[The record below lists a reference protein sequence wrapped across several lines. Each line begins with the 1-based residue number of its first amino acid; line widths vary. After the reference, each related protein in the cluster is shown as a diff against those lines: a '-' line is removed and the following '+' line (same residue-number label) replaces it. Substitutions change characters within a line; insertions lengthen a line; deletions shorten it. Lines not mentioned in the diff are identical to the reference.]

1 MQEQNLEEWKE
12 KIDRSAEQITVPDT
26 LTPGAVQ
33 QMLEERKNRTSA
45 GRKEHRHYRRFAG
58 IAAAVAVLVIAVGT
72 YGWNKYGTDDAQP
85 KKAALSVTETVDST
99 QDTEKKEQIGAFTL
113 AKSYQDVYAAVQ
125 KKSNSQKELAE
136 GTVDDLF
143 FVEDTGSAEAKKESS
158 GTHSDTNLQV
168 NGVDEGDIVKTDG
181 NYLYVLNDD
190 RVTIV
195 DIRDKNMRKL
205 SEIRPELTEND
216 ILLQLYVDND
226 RLYVIKQ

>member
-85 KKAALSVTETVDST
+85 KKAALSVTNCRQYAGYRKERTNRCIYSGKKLPGCICSG
-99 QDTEKKEQIGAFTL
+99 TEKIQFT
-113 AKSYQDVYAAVQ
+113 KGV
-125 KKSNSQKELAE
+125 
-136 GTVDDLF
+136 GRRH
-143 FVEDTGSAEAKKESS
+143 S
-158 GTHSDTNLQV
+158 G
-168 NGVDEGDIVKTDG
+168 
-181 NYLYVLNDD
+181 
-190 RVTIV
+190 
-195 DIRDKNMRKL
+195 
-205 SEIRPELTEND
+205 
-216 ILLQLYVDND
+216 
-226 RLYVIKQ
+226 

>member
-99 QDTEKKEQIGAFTL
+99 QDTEKLHKSFCQNGLLARQADKEVLGRFAEQIH
-113 AKSYQDVYAAVQ
+113 
-125 KKSNSQKELAE
+125 E
-136 GTVDDLF
+136 
-143 FVEDTGSAEAKKESS
+143 
-158 GTHSDTNLQV
+158 
-168 NGVDEGDIVKTDG
+168 
-181 NYLYVLNDD
+181 
-190 RVTIV
+190 
-195 DIRDKNMRKL
+195 
-205 SEIRPELTEND
+205 
-216 ILLQLYVDND
+216 
-226 RLYVIKQ
+226 

>member
-99 QDTEKKEQIGAFTL
+99 QDTEKKEQL
-113 AKSYQDVYAAVQ
+113 VHLLWQ
-125 KKSNSQKELAE
+125 KVTRMYMQRYRKNPIHKRSWQKA
-136 GTVDDLF
+136 
-143 FVEDTGSAEAKKESS
+143 
-158 GTHSDTNLQV
+158 Q
-168 NGVDEGDIVKTDG
+168 
-181 NYLYVLNDD
+181 
-190 RVTIV
+190 
-195 DIRDKNMRKL
+195 
-205 SEIRPELTEND
+205 
-216 ILLQLYVDND
+216 
-226 RLYVIKQ
+226 

>member
-99 QDTEKKEQIGAFTL
+99 QDTASYKLSHTIRQTLRYPRALPFLLINVHPWKALLSIQCIGGVFL
-113 AKSYQDVYAAVQ
+113 LQEN
-125 KKSNSQKELAE
+125 KKSPP
-136 GTVDDLF
+136 
-143 FVEDTGSAEAKKESS
+143 
-158 GTHSDTNLQV
+158 
-168 NGVDEGDIVKTDG
+168 VK
-181 NYLYVLNDD
+181 
-190 RVTIV
+190 
-195 DIRDKNMRKL
+195 
-205 SEIRPELTEND
+205 
-216 ILLQLYVDND
+216 
-226 RLYVIKQ
+226 

>member
-85 KKAALSVTETVDST
+85 KRL
-99 QDTEKKEQIGAFTL
+99 
-113 AKSYQDVYAAVQ
+113 
-125 KKSNSQKELAE
+125 
-136 GTVDDLF
+136 LF
-143 FVEDTGSAEAKKESS
+143 
-158 GTHSDTNLQV
+158 
-168 NGVDEGDIVKTDG
+168 
-181 NYLYVLNDD
+181 
-190 RVTIV
+190 
-195 DIRDKNMRKL
+195 
-205 SEIRPELTEND
+205 P
-216 ILLQLYVDND
+216 
-226 RLYVIKQ
+226 

>member
-33 QMLEERKNRTSA
+33 QMLEERKTRTSA

-99 QDTEKKEQIGAFTL
+99 QDTEKKEQNRCIYSG
-113 AKSYQDVYAAVQ
+113 
-125 KKSNSQKELAE
+125 KKLP
-136 GTVDDLF
+136 GCIC
-143 FVEDTGSAEAKKESS
+143 S
-158 GTHSDTNLQV
+158 GTEKIQFTKGVGRRHS
-168 NGVDEGDIVKTDG
+168 G
-181 NYLYVLNDD
+181 
-190 RVTIV
+190 
-195 DIRDKNMRKL
+195 
-205 SEIRPELTEND
+205 
-216 ILLQLYVDND
+216 
-226 RLYVIKQ
+226 